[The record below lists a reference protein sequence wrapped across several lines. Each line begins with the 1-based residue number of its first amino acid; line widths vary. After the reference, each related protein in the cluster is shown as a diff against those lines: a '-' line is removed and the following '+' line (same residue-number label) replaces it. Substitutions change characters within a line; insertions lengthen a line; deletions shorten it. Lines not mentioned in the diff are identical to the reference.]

1 MQKAGLAVVVA
12 LMITTSLSAQIVV
25 KPENRCSP
33 YVRSHYSYPQSIE
46 LRIIEENLAGEIF
59 SPYTG
64 EIFQDRSETDIEHIV
79 AASEAHDSGLC
90 AADVAARKLFARD
103 LHNLTL
109 ASPTV
114 NRHQKSDKDFA
125 EWMPA
130 ANVCW
135 FAQTI
140 VNVKAQYELSVDTDE
155 AVALLVA
162 LKECQP
168 LQACSS
174 TTESDWG
181 VILNCYAGNE
191 DTVAA
196 EADQAETDTPGCFPS
211 DTAYV
216 ITEMNI
222 REEASATSDQL
233 GVAQAGAY
241 DVKRSVQGETY
252 CWIDIG
258 VGWVAQT
265 ARVSNTQ
272 PVARS
277 VSQSV
282 SQSET
287 QPPAVQQQAV
297 STAQQPASQPAT
309 QNALA
314 LYDDNRNGRITC
326 AEARNHGIAP
336 VSRGHPAYQYMDDRD
351 HDGIVCE

>member
-12 LMITTSLSAQIVV
+12 LMITTSMSAQIAVR
-25 KPENRCSP
+25 PENRCSP
-33 YVRSHYSYPQSIE
+33 YVRSHYNYPQSIE

-114 NRHQKSDKDFA
+114 NRYQKSDKDFA
-125 EWMPA
+125 EWTPA
-130 ANVCW
+130 ENVCW

-155 AVALLVA
+155 RSRCFVGRIERV
-162 LKECQP
+162 
-168 LQACSS
+168 S
-174 TTESDWG
+174 TTAG
-181 VILNCYAGNE
+181 VLVNNRVGLGRNLELLCGKRRHRSCRSRSSRIS
-191 DTVAA
+191 
-196 EADQAETDTPGCFPS
+196 TDTPGCFPS

-265 ARVSNTQ
+265 ARVSGTQ

-277 VSQSV
+277 VSQS
-282 SQSET
+282 
-287 QPPAVQQQAV
+287 
-297 STAQQPASQPAT
+297 
-309 QNALA
+309 
-314 LYDDNRNGRITC
+314 
-326 AEARNHGIAP
+326 
-336 VSRGHPAYQYMDDRD
+336 
-351 HDGIVCE
+351 